1 MIGVVTIAALFFQQM
16 FSRAGD
22 ARCHWYI
29 FMYINV
35 HTRARARA
43 RAHTHT
49 HTHTHKQAHVHT
61 HTHMHT
67 YMHTH
72 THTHTHTHRV
82 HDGLP
87 TLTGSGPACSVP
99 LGNTFSKVV
108 YIVNLYG
115 KYTRALIFQNFCPA
129 SQRRGSTSASPP
141 TCPRCLHLSS
151 YVTIFPATPPP
162 PPPAPLSGACAIR

>member
-1 MIGVVTIAALFFQQM
+1 MPRLKTRAA
-16 FSRAGD
+16 
-22 ARCHWYI
+22 ARWTLRRPKTKY
-29 FMYINV
+29 M
-35 HTRARARA
+35 HTCVCTHTHAHARART
-43 RAHTHT
+43 HTHT
-49 HTHTHKQAHVHT
+49 HTHTQTCTRAHT

-67 YMHTH
+67 YMH